1 MYKQDSIHQI
11 LLEYKITVTDRK
23 MERRHRP
30 MSYSTMNIP
39 DLHDY
44 LSFEEEIVPVI
55 KAEIPE
61 KEFTAMAD
69 TLCEFRDLMKD
80 PETAKLLMEA
90 RFINRLKRG
99 FNNA

>member
-1 MYKQDSIHQI
+1 MYKQDSVQQV
-11 LLEYKITVTDRK
+11 LLHYKITITERK
-23 MERRHRP
+23 MERRHKKQP
-30 MSYSTMNIP
+30 MSYSALNIP
-39 DLHDY
+39 DYDTY
-44 LSFEEEIVPVI
+44 TRIEEEIVPVI

-90 RFINRLKRG
+90 RFINRLKGNR
-99 FNNA
+99 

>member
-1 MYKQDSIHQI
+1 MYKQDSIHQV
-11 LLEYKITVTDRK
+11 LLDYKITITDRK
-23 MERRHRP
+23 MERKRIHKP
-30 MSYSTMNIP
+30 VSYSAMNIP

-55 KAEIPE
+55 RAEIPE

-69 TLCEFRDLMKD
+69 TLCEFRDLMRD

-90 RFINRLKRG
+90 RFINRLKGSR
-99 FNNA
+99 